1 MAFYKVLAEEIV
13 FGKLYPMKQFSGM
26 MRQGGRTVTSIS
38 YWLINT
44 FTNELYKGNP
54 AAICLLDE
62 EVSEETMQKL
72 HRRYLSRQ
80 QSLLKKTG

>member
-1 MAFYKVLAEEIV
+1 M
-13 FGKLYPMKQFSGM
+13 
-26 MRQGGRTVTSIS
+26 TSIS

-62 EVSEETMQKL
+62 EVSEETMQKIAKEIPVPTTAFIEKKQVEFTL
-72 HRRYLSRQ
+72 KWFTPNRQ
-80 QSLLKKTG
+80 IPICGHGTLASAFVLC